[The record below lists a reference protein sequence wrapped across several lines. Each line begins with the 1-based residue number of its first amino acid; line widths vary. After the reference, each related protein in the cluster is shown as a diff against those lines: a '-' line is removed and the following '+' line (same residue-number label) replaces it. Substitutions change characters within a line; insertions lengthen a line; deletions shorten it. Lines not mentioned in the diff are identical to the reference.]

1 VEQRNGLQPDLGEEF
16 RNLGANLKQVLQE
29 AWRSEERIR
38 LQQEVESGLSDAA
51 AALRAAAADFEQ
63 SPAGG
68 RLKAEM
74 EDLGE
79 KIRDGRLQDDVRSE
93 LVEML
98 RKLNDEL
105 KAAAARLSDRRR
117 SPGSGQDQGSGMA
130 E

>member
-1 VEQRNGLQPDLGEEF
+1 MEQKNDLQPDLGEEF
-16 RNLGANLKQVLQE
+16 RNLGDNLKQVLQE

-38 LQQEVESGLSDAA
+38 LQEEIESGLSDAA
-51 AALRAAAADFEQ
+51 ATLRTAAADFEQ
-63 SPAGG
+63 SPAGE
-68 RLKAEM
+68 RMKVEM
-74 EDLGE
+74 QDLGE
-79 KIRDGRLQDDVRSE
+79 KMRDGRLQDDVRSE

-117 SPGSGQDQGSGMA
+117 SPGSGQDQGSSVA

>member
-1 VEQRNGLQPDLGEEF
+1 MEQRNGLQPDLGEEF

-63 SPAGG
+63 SPAGE

-74 EDLGE
+74 QDLGE
-79 KIRDGRLQDDVRSE
+79 KVRDGRLQDDVRSE

>member
-1 VEQRNGLQPDLGEEF
+1 VEQKNDLQPDLGEEF
-16 RNLGANLKQVLQE
+16 RNLGDNLKQVLQE

-38 LQQEVESGLSDAA
+38 LQQEIESGLSDAA
-51 AALRAAAADFEQ
+51 ATLRTAAADFEQ
-63 SPAGG
+63 RQAGR

-74 EDLGE
+74 QDLGE
-79 KIRDGRLQDDVRSE
+79 KMREGRLQDEVRSE

-117 SPGSGQDQGSGMA
+117 SPGSGQDQGSSVA